1 MNLQI
6 RSYFRFLFKKVK
18 HTLKQQKVNHKTPEA
33 IMLFDSESAYGGGGT
48 VCSTLVL

>member
-1 MNLQI
+1 M
-6 RSYFRFLFKKVK
+6 K

-33 IMLFDSESAYGGGGT
+33 IMLFDSESAYGGGT